1 MGLLPALPVTIVE
14 LSGSFRP
21 IILTG
26 SNLPRENEETTLGGK
41 MRGKTTWYPG
51 SETAT
56 SQTLGL
62 EYEPIVFAGMFEDR
76 RTGLPGGAVSM
87 MLLIE
92 SVARSGRDCLFSY
105 GPFVRTVRWVSWQ
118 FRPTELARIR
128 YEIQLQP
135 IDNGN
140 RDLKRVFQRV
150 RSIPAVSK
158 VVDAASEALALIQ
171 KVPGVSAA
179 TSALKMAGVQT
190 AASTAVQLLAGLNV
204 PGVLIDSTKAS
215 AALTHLDS
223 GREALQGAQE
233 AARGMRWQDTSG
245 SRFSGLAN
253 QGRTVLDAH
262 AAIGDVTRELQS
274 AREETAVLAGEPR
287 TGRVYITALG
297 DTLHRL
303 SDRFYGTPSRW
314 HDIMRINGKKT
325 PEVVAGE
332 SLLLPDSLPEDRTVV
347 A

>member
-1 MGLLPALPVTIVE
+1 MGILPALPVTIVE

-51 SETAT
+51 SDTAT
-56 SQTLGL
+56 RQTLGH
-62 EYEPIVFAGMFEDR
+62 EYEPIVFSGMFEDR

-92 SVARSGRDCLFSY
+92 SVAKSGRDCLFSY
-105 GPFVRTVRWVSWQ
+105 GPFVRTVKWLSWS
-118 FRPTELARIR
+118 FRPTELARIK

-135 IDNGN
+135 IDNGV

-150 RSIPAVSK
+150 RSIPAVGK
-158 VVDAASEALALIQ
+158 VVDAAGEALALLKKI
-171 KVPGVSAA
+171 PGVSAA
-179 TSALKMAGVQT
+179 TSALKMEQVQAAGS
-190 AASTAVQLLAGLNV
+190 AAAQVLSGFNV
-204 PGVLIDSTKAS
+204 PGMLIDATKAS

-223 GREALQGAQE
+223 GREDLQGAQE
-233 AARGMRWQDTSG
+233 AARGMRWQETTG
-245 SRFSGLAN
+245 SRFNALAN
-253 QGRTVLDAH
+253 QGLTVLSAH
-262 AAIGDVTRELQS
+262 AAIGNVTRELQS
-274 AREETAVLAGEPR
+274 ARDETAVLAGEPR
-287 TGRVYITALG
+287 AGRVYITALG

-303 SDRFYGTPSRW
+303 SDRFYGTPARW

-332 SLLLPDSLPEDRTVV
+332 SLLLPDALPEDRTVV